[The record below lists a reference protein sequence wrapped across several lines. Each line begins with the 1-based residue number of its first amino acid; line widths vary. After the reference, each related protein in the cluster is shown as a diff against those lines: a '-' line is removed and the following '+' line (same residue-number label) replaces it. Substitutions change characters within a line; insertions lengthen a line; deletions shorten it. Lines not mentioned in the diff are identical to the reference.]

1 MPMKKFMDRDFLLS
15 NETAKHLYHDYASK
29 MPIIDYHCHLS
40 PQEIYEDRT
49 FNTITEVWLGGD
61 HYKWRIMRA
70 HGVEEKYI
78 TGDGDDRTKFRKWA
92 ETVSMAIGNPLH
104 HWSHLELRNFFD
116 YQGVLNEDTAD
127 EVFDLCNEKLKTMSA
142 RKMIEMSDVTHLCT
156 TDDPVDNLHWHRLI
170 KADESFRVTVLP
182 AWRPDKA
189 MNIAADT
196 YADYVAKLSEVSG
209 VEIHSYQELME
220 ALKLRLE
227 FFAENGC
234 TVSDHGMENVAY
246 VPASKEEIEAIFA
259 KRMAGEK
266 VTSLEERKFRTAF
279 LTDLGREYA
288 KRNWVMQLH
297 YGVIRDN
304 SKKVFRALGPD
315 AGIDSIGSSAP
326 MSELAYF
333 LNGLAETGELPK
345 TIVYS
350 LNPVDNAAIETI
362 IACFQ
367 EGPAVSKMQHGAAWW
382 FNDHKLGMIEQMTSL
397 ANEGMLADFVGM
409 LTDSR
414 SFLSYARHEYFRRI
428 LCDLVGTWVEN
439 GEYPDDEKALKKIIE
454 GISYNNAKR
463 YFEFD

>member
-1 MPMKKFMDRDFLLS
+1 MRKFMDQDFLLS
-15 NETAKHLYHDYASK
+15 SETAKHLYHDYASK

-49 FNTITEVWLGGD
+49 FETITQVWLGGD

-104 HWSHLELRNFFD
+104 HWSHLELRNYFD

-127 EVFDLCNEKLKTMSA
+127 EVYDLCNEKLKTMSA
-142 RKMIEMSDVTHLCT
+142 RKMIEMSHVTHLCT
-156 TDDPVDNLHWHRLI
+156 TDDPVDDLHWHRLI
-170 KADESFRVTVLP
+170 KADESFNVTVLP

-196 YADYVAKLSEVSG
+196 YQDYIAKLSEVSG
-209 VEIHSYQELME
+209 VEIHSYKELME

-246 VPASKEEIEAIFA
+246 VPASEEEIVAIFA

-266 VTSLEERKFRTAF
+266 VSALEERKFRTAF

-304 SKKVFRALGPD
+304 NKKVFRALGPD

-333 LNGLAETGELPK
+333 LNGLAETDELPK

-350 LNPVDNAAIETI
+350 LNPIDNTAIETI

-439 GEYPDDEKALKKIIE
+439 GEYPDDEKALRKIIE

-463 YFEFD
+463 YFEFN

>member
-1 MPMKKFMDRDFLLS
+1 MRKFMDQDFLLS
-15 NETAKHLYHDYASK
+15 SETAKHLYHDYASK

-49 FNTITEVWLGGD
+49 FETITQVWLGGD

-104 HWSHLELRNFFD
+104 HWSHLELRNYFD

-127 EVFDLCNEKLKTMSA
+127 EVYDLCNEKLKTMSA
-142 RKMIEMSDVTHLCT
+142 RKMIEMAHVTHLCT
-156 TDDPVDNLHWHRLI
+156 TDDPVDDLHWHRLI
-170 KADESFRVTVLP
+170 KADESFNVTVLP

-196 YADYVAKLSEVSG
+196 YQDYIAKLSEVSG
-209 VEIHSYQELME
+209 VEIHSYKELME

-246 VPASKEEIEAIFA
+246 VPASEEEIEAIFA

-266 VTSLEERKFRTAF
+266 VSALEERKFRTAF

-333 LNGLAETGELPK
+333 LNGLAETDELPK

-350 LNPVDNAAIETI
+350 LNPIDNTAIETI

-439 GEYPDDEKALKKIIE
+439 GEYPDDEKALRKIIE

-463 YFEFD
+463 YFEFN

>member
-1 MPMKKFMDRDFLLS
+1 MRKFMDQDFLLS

-49 FNTITEVWLGGD
+49 FETITQVWLGGD

-127 EVFDLCNEKLKTMSA
+127 EVYDLCNEKLKTMSA
-142 RKMIEMSDVTHLCT
+142 RKMIEMSNVTHLCT
-156 TDDPVDNLHWHRLI
+156 TDDPVDDLHWHRLI
-170 KADESFRVTVLP
+170 KEDESFKVTVLP

-196 YADYVAKLSEVSG
+196 YPDYIAKLSDVSG
-209 VEIHSYQELME
+209 IQIDSYQ
-220 ALKLRLE
+220 ALIDALRARIE

-246 VPASKEEIEAIFA
+246 VPASKEEIEAIFT
-259 KRMAGEK
+259 KRMSGEK
-266 VTSLEERKFRTAF
+266 VSSLEERKFRTAF

-304 SKKVFRALGPD
+304 NKKVFRALGPD
-315 AGIDSIGSSAP
+315 AGIDSIGTSAA

-333 LNGLAETGELPK
+333 LNGLAETDELPK

-350 LNPVDNAAIETI
+350 LNPIDNTAIETI

-463 YFEFD
+463 YFEFK

>member
-1 MPMKKFMDRDFLLS
+1 MKKFMDRDFLLS

-156 TDDPVDNLHWHRLI
+156 TDDPVDDLHWHRLI

-304 SKKVFRALGPD
+304 NKKVFRALGPD

-333 LNGLAETGELPK
+333 LNGLAETDDLPK

>member
-1 MPMKKFMDRDFLLS
+1 MRMFMDQDFLLS

-49 FNTITEVWLGGD
+49 FETITQVWLGGD

-116 YQGVLNEDTAD
+116 YQGGLYEDTAD
-127 EVFDLCNEKLKTMSA
+127 EVYDLCNEKLKTMSA
-142 RKMIEMSDVTHLCT
+142 RKMIEMSNVTHLCT
-156 TDDPVDNLHWHRLI
+156 TDDPVDDLHWHRLI
-170 KADESFRVTVLP
+170 KADESFDVTVLP

-196 YADYVAKLSEVSG
+196 YQDYIAKLSEVSG
-209 VEIHSYQELME
+209 VEIHSYKELME

-259 KRMAGEK
+259 KRMSGEK
-266 VTSLEERKFRTAF
+266 VSSLEERKFRTAF

-304 SKKVFRALGPD
+304 NKKVFRALGPD
-315 AGIDSIGSSAP
+315 AGIDSIGTSAA

-333 LNGLAETGELPK
+333 LNGLAETDELPK

-350 LNPVDNAAIETI
+350 LNPIDNTAIETI

-428 LCDLVGTWVEN
+428 LCDLAGTWVEN

-463 YFEFD
+463 YFEF